1 MQSSSPVLPN
11 EPSNMF
17 QPCRFDHGL
26 QRELISAFA
35 FACDFSRSMQ
45 HLDSSYRE
53 EDVAD
58 EAKIENI
65 LYRTTKSADVGSL
78 QQTQLAAQSGKWI
91 NCARELR
98 P

>member
-1 MQSSSPVLPN
+1 
-11 EPSNMF
+11 
-17 QPCRFDHGL
+17 
-26 QRELISAFA
+26 
-35 FACDFSRSMQ
+35 MQ

-78 QQTQLAAQSGKWI
+78 QQTQLAAQSGKRI
-91 NCARELR
+91 NYARELR